1 VARWPRVQRD
11 STENPDAVGLS
22 DPVSSGV
29 PYPPILEGSASGSP
43 PNREFRPQD
52 FRPFVPIRS
61 GHLTGPSV
69 CPRHI
74 LGAMTEI
81 PPAEADRRPT
91 KQVIV
96 IRRDL
101 RMRRGKEIAQGAHA
115 ATAWLADRVLQTILP
130 NEAVD
135 HVALSPAERAW
146 LESSFRKVTVK
157 VNSEEELIAVYQ
169 KALDAGL
176 VVHLIT
182 DRGLTEFGGVPT
194 RTCLAVGPDY
204 DDLIDPVTGDLEL
217 Y

>member
-1 VARWPRVQRD
+1 MSELP
-11 STENPDAVGLS
+11 PD
-22 DPVSSGV
+22 
-29 PYPPILEGSASGSP
+29 E
-43 PNREFRPQD
+43 
-52 FRPFVPIRS
+52 
-61 GHLTGPSV
+61 
-69 CPRHI
+69 
-74 LGAMTEI
+74 
-81 PPAEADRRPT
+81 AERRPT

-115 ATAWLADRVLQTILP
+115 ATAWLADLVLQTMRP
-130 NEAVD
+130 NDVD
-135 HVALSPAERAW
+135 HLALSPAEQAW

>member
-1 VARWPRVQRD
+1 
-11 STENPDAVGLS
+11 
-22 DPVSSGV
+22 
-29 PYPPILEGSASGSP
+29 
-43 PNREFRPQD
+43 
-52 FRPFVPIRS
+52 
-61 GHLTGPSV
+61 
-69 CPRHI
+69 
-74 LGAMTEI
+74 MTEI
-81 PPAEADRRPT
+81 PPPEAERRPT

-115 ATAWLADRVLQTILP
+115 ATAWLADRVLQTMMP
-130 NEAVD
+130 NGAVD
-135 HVALSPAERAW
+135 HVVLSPAERAW
-146 LESSFRKVTVK
+146 LTSSFRKVTVK
-157 VNSEEELIAVYQ
+157 VNSEEELVAVYQ

-176 VVHLIT
+176 VVNLIT

>member
-1 VARWPRVQRD
+1 M
-11 STENPDAVGLS
+11 S
-22 DPVSSGV
+22 
-29 PYPPILEGSASGSP
+29 
-43 PNREFRPQD
+43 
-52 FRPFVPIRS
+52 
-61 GHLTGPSV
+61 
-69 CPRHI
+69 
-74 LGAMTEI
+74 EI
-81 PPAEADRRPT
+81 PPDEPERRPT

-115 ATAWLADRVLQTILP
+115 ATAWLADLVLQTMRP
-130 NEAVD
+130 NDVD
-135 HVALSPAERAW
+135 HLALSPAERAW

-182 DRGLTEFGGVPT
+182 DRGLTEFRGVPT

>member
-1 VARWPRVQRD
+1 M
-11 STENPDAVGLS
+11 S
-22 DPVSSGV
+22 
-29 PYPPILEGSASGSP
+29 
-43 PNREFRPQD
+43 
-52 FRPFVPIRS
+52 
-61 GHLTGPSV
+61 
-69 CPRHI
+69 
-74 LGAMTEI
+74 EI
-81 PPAEADRRPT
+81 PPDEPERRPT

-115 ATAWLADRVLQTILP
+115 ATAWLADLILQTMRA
-130 NEAVD
+130 NDVD
-135 HVALSPAERAW
+135 HLALSPAEQAW

>member
-1 VARWPRVQRD
+1 M
-11 STENPDAVGLS
+11 S
-22 DPVSSGV
+22 
-29 PYPPILEGSASGSP
+29 
-43 PNREFRPQD
+43 
-52 FRPFVPIRS
+52 
-61 GHLTGPSV
+61 
-69 CPRHI
+69 
-74 LGAMTEI
+74 EI
-81 PPAEADRRPT
+81 PPDEPERRPT

-115 ATAWLADRVLQTILP
+115 ATAWLADLVLQTMRP
-130 NEAVD
+130 NDVD
-135 HVALSPAERAW
+135 HLALSPAEQAW

-182 DRGLTEFGGVPT
+182 DRGLTEFRGVPT